1 MDRFRS
7 LRADELDCRVGTC
20 NDNDKVN
27 VLQSNVEVQERFIK
41 ELCQRVADKD
51 DKNKHKISESDAADI
66 LSEWMYGEAVKR
78 PERTHE

>member
-1 MDRFRS
+1 MRKS
-7 LRADELDCRVGTC
+7 ELLIKITALERDVARLNG
-20 NDNDKVN
+20 KVN
-27 VLQSNVEVQERFIK
+27 VLQSNVEVQEHFIK

>member
-1 MDRFRS
+1 MTKS
-7 LRADELDCRVGTC
+7 ELLIKITALERDVARL
-20 NDNDKVN
+20 NDKVN
-27 VLQSNVEVQERFIK
+27 VLQSNVEVQEHFIK

-51 DKNKHKISESDAADI
+51 DKDKHKISESDAADI

>member
-1 MDRFRS
+1 MRKS
-7 LRADELDCRVGTC
+7 ELLIKITALERDVARL
-20 NDNDKVN
+20 NDKVN

>member
-1 MDRFRS
+1 MTKS
-7 LRADELDCRVGTC
+7 ELLIKITALERDVARL
-20 NDNDKVN
+20 NDKVN
-27 VLQSNVEVQERFIK
+27 VLQSNVEVQEHFIK
-41 ELCQRVADKD
+41 ELCQCVADKD

>member
-1 MDRFRS
+1 MTKS
-7 LRADELDCRVGTC
+7 ELLIKITALERDVARL
-20 NDNDKVN
+20 NDKVN
-27 VLQSNVEVQERFIK
+27 VLQSNVDVQEHFIK

>member
-1 MDRFRS
+1 MRKS
-7 LRADELDCRVGTC
+7 ELLIKITALERDVARL
-20 NDNDKVN
+20 NHKVN
-27 VLQSNVEVQERFIK
+27 VLQSNVEAQEHFIK

>member
-1 MDRFRS
+1 MTKS
-7 LRADELDCRVGTC
+7 ELLIKITALERDAARL
-20 NDNDKVN
+20 NDKVN
-27 VLQSNVEVQERFIK
+27 VLQSNVEVQEHFIK